1 MIEIFLFFLLML
13 DETRQDSFDSSAIV
27 TVFIQGHFAGRWQA
41 AKYAGPNG
49 CNLLMPDGNGEH
61 VETTQSPTLL
71 HNLFMYPDL
80 NDVGYGW
87 SWNPVHLLSKL
98 AHLVAKRYY
107 GVEGGS
113 LPHNYLT
120 LQNVAGSED
129 VTQYLS
135 AVRSCIN
142 RHPEKRIVLFGC
154 SRGAAIVINS
164 LVYLTETERHH
175 IALVIAEAPF
185 ATVTSALS
193 VRWFSALQL
202 ALLTRLSLYESTQLS
217 PLEAVRHENF
227 PLDLPLAFVTS
238 ESDRLVPVS
247 HTLKLIE
254 ELRAR
259 NHSCLEHLKLY
270 LSDHAMMPIGEEK
283 TEYLNFVNSLYK
295 KYVL

>member
-1 MIEIFLFFLLML
+1 
-13 DETRQDSFDSSAIV
+13 
-27 TVFIQGHFAGRWQA
+27 
-41 AKYAGPNG
+41 
-49 CNLLMPDGNGEH
+49 
-61 VETTQSPTLL
+61 
-71 HNLFMYPDL
+71 MYHDL

-87 SWNPVHLLSKL
+87 SWNPLHILSKL
-98 AHLVAKRYY
+98 AHLLAKRYY
-107 GVEGGS
+107 GIEGGG
-113 LPHNYLT
+113 LPHNHIT
-120 LQNVAGSED
+120 LLNVAGSED
-129 VTQYLS
+129 VGQYLS
-135 AVRSCIN
+135 AVRSCI
-142 RHPEKRIVLFGC
+142 RQQPEKRIVLFGC
-154 SRGAAIVINS
+154 SRGASVVLAS
-164 LVYLTETERHH
+164 LVYLIEVERRH
-175 IALVIAEAPF
+175 IALAIVEAPF
-185 ATVTSALS
+185 ATVPSALS

-238 ESDRLVPVS
+238 ESDSLVPVS